1 MDALESRMID
11 IPAAIAAGRTD
22 FVAMEIDQA
31 CCGSPRDASAETG
44 EATFETLA
52 GLGVELACEV
62 ATC

>member
-22 FVAMEIDQA
+22 FVAMEMDQA